1 MDFASKHNKSYKNS
15 NEFEKRKN
23 NFKNA
28 GKKVK
33 DLNNAGGRANFNVN
47 FTADLDDVEY
57 AALLGLSP
65 INVSYGE
72 LPVDLDFVPNDLN
85 EKKIAQGRK
94 LQSAAIDWANSGHVH
109 PVKNQG
115 GCGSCWAFNSVTAL
129 ESMVAIK
136 NSATAGTL
144 VPPVRLS
151 EQ

>member
-15 NEFEKRKN
+15 NEFSKRKN

-33 DLNNAGGRANFNVN
+33 DLNNAGGRANFDVN
-47 FTADLDDVEY
+47 FTADLDDIEY

-72 LPVDLDFVPNDLN
+72 LPVDLDLVPNDPN

-94 LQSAAIDWANSGHVH
+94 L
-109 PVKNQG
+109 
-115 GCGSCWAFNSVTAL
+115 
-129 ESMVAIK
+129 
-136 NSATAGTL
+136 
-144 VPPVRLS
+144 
-151 EQ
+151 

>member
-1 MDFASKHNKSYKNS
+1 MDFASKNNKSYKNS

-33 DLNNAGGRANFNVN
+33 DLNNAGGRANFDVN

-72 LPVDLDFVPNDLN
+72 LPVDLDFVPNDPN